1 MWSLKTSSFYLTG
14 SRHLRPIRS
23 RLFESEQV
31 QHRANTIPTL
41 FKFHSILCCCLCCFF
56 QCLLPPAQ
64 EWTASQTGTKNN
76 NELPWF
82 LFEVTVMTLR
92 GFLFVLQWFQRQK
105 KKITTS
111 CDFSS
116 YFPFS
121 VNVHCKIFIS
131 SVRLPGLPWEYAL
144 PRQSD
149 HRPGHCQRLCVW
161 RDRECVKWEQQQQQK
176 KKWPSHKAKFTRFCH
191 LPDREQSFLP
201 LLLFTMWCKCDE
213 LIWLSLQTKCC
224 ITFFMTGWLVLQET
238 F

>member
-31 QHRANTIPTL
+31 QHGANTIPTL

-105 KKITTS
+105 KNHHH
-111 CDFSS
+111 
-116 YFPFS
+116 
-121 VNVHCKIFIS
+121 VIS
-131 SVRLPGLPWEYAL
+131 
-144 PRQSD
+144 
-149 HRPGHCQRLCVW
+149 
-161 RDRECVKWEQQQQQK
+161 
-176 KKWPSHKAKFTRFCH
+176 
-191 LPDREQSFLP
+191 
-201 LLLFTMWCKCDE
+201 LFTFHFQLTFTVKYSSALLDFQASPENMHYPG
-213 LIWLSLQTKCC
+213 SLTTDLDTVKDSV
-224 ITFFMTGWLVLQET
+224 FGET
-238 F
+238 ESV

>member
-31 QHRANTIPTL
+31 QHGANTIPTL
-41 FKFHSILCCCLCCFF
+41 FKFHAILCCCLCCFF

-161 RDRECVKWEQQQQQK
+161 RERVCKMRAAAAEEEEVTFTQGQIHQILPFARSWTIVS
-176 KKWPSHKAKFTRFCH
+176 PSAAVY
-191 LPDREQSFLP
+191 D
-201 LLLFTMWCKCDE
+201 
-213 LIWLSLQTKCC
+213 
-224 ITFFMTGWLVLQET
+224 VV
-238 F
+238 